1 MSSGDRVETVPSA
14 VVEPGE
20 SASAVREIGWMECDA
35 CGEALRREDGQL
47 PIARPLKLMQRL
59 EDRGRGD
66 DAVWIGCHHL

>member
-35 CGEALRREDGQL
+35 CGEALQVLGHCKYLCRRCGFLRTCMDTL
-47 PIARPLKLMQRL
+47 
-59 EDRGRGD
+59 
-66 DAVWIGCHHL
+66 